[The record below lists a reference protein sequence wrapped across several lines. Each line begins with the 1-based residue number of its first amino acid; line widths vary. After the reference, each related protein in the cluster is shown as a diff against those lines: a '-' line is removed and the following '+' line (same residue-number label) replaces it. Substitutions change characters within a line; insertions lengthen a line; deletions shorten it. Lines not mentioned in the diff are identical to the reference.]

1 MEERISYCRSDQ
13 KRSSRCEHQGQNLY
27 FLERDF
33 NEDMTEQLVRKM
45 LLTAV
50 SCNELKTTNGQGKM
64 MWEETTAVKGGNDQI
79 TDESW
84 DKE

>member
-1 MEERISYCRSDQ
+1 
-13 KRSSRCEHQGQNLY
+13 
-27 FLERDF
+27 
-33 NEDMTEQLVRKM
+33 MTEQLVRKM

-64 MWEETTAVKGGNDQI
+64 MWEETTAVKGGNHQI